1 MLNTAFIDDMSVRR
15 TCARQC
21 MIKCSLDGEENS
33 LQAKLVS
40 VLNEAL
46 ATQLICVLRFKAHD
60 HSGHTLSS
68 KGDLDKFIDGN
79 QRERFNP
86 AQVHADRLANRIA
99 QLGGIADFNPPCLVR
114 RDYRDYMNTGSLPD
128 IWREDLIAHRIAV
141 DIFREMVRYVGARDR
156 ETRQILEGILAD
168 EKQQADSLAAKIA
181 SLVNRD
187 QVCRV
192 AV

>member
-1 MLNTAFIDDMSVRR
+1 MWGEFMINTAFIDDLCVRR
-15 TCARQC
+15 TSARQC
-21 MIKCSLDGEENS
+21 MIKCSQEGDEQS

-46 ATQLICVLRFKAHD
+46 AIQLIYVLRFKAHD
-60 HSGHTLSS
+60 SG
-68 KGDLDKFIDGN
+68 GDLVKFIDSN
-79 QRERFNP
+79 QRERSNP
-86 AQVHADRLANRIA
+86 AQLHADRLANRIA

-128 IWREDLIAHRIAV
+128 IWREDLIAHRIVV
-141 DIFREMVRYVGARDR
+141 DIFREMVRYVAARDR

-168 EKQQADSLAAKIA
+168 EKQQADMLTARIA

-187 QVCRV
+187 QVCRA